1 MNTMLSSEV
10 WQDIQGY
17 SGIYQVSTLGRI
29 RSLKKG
35 KIKLL
40 KPYINNMGYAV
51 LSLYAN
57 HKQKTYH
64 VHKLVAETFLVKVD
78 GKNYIDHI
86 NGIKTDNRIDNLRWC
101 TPKEN
106 ANFDLSI
113 INRKRAMRKACGVS
127 VNQYD
132 LSGNY
137 IATYAT
143 LTMLKLLQELH
154 IKIYVHVVLVGIKQ
168 PEIIFG
174 NLINKL
180 NYESKSKRW

>member
-1 MNTMLSSEV
+1 MLSSEV

-106 ANFDLSI
+106 ANFELSI
-113 INRKRAMRKACGVS
+113 ITS
-127 VNQYD
+127 VAE
-132 LSGNY
+132 STK
-137 IATYAT
+137 IAAP
-143 LTMLKLLQELH
+143 LFAVLFS
-154 IKIYVHVVLVGIKQ
+154 KIVL
-168 PEIIFG
+168 F
-174 NLINKL
+174 INIL
-180 NYESKSKRW
+180 PYRT

>member
-78 GKNYIDHI
+78 GK
-86 NGIKTDNRIDNLRWC
+86 KTTTEENSGGL
-101 TPKEN
+101 PKI
-106 ANFDLSI
+106 LSQ
-113 INRKRAMRKACGVS
+113 RCA
-127 VNQYD
+127 
-132 LSGNY
+132 
-137 IATYAT
+137 
-143 LTMLKLLQELH
+143 
-154 IKIYVHVVLVGIKQ
+154 
-168 PEIIFG
+168 
-174 NLINKL
+174 
-180 NYESKSKRW
+180 